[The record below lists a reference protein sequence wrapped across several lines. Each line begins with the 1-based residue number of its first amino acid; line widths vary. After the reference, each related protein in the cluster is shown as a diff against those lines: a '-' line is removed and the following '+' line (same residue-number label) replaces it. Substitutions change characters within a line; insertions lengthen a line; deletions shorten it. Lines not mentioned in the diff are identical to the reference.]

1 MLTQTYVEI
10 SVITNKY
17 GGNPMDSHKGVLVC
31 GEIAEGKLA
40 PITIEL
46 LGAGRKL
53 ANELGEDL
61 SILLMG
67 SNTSGLGQEA
77 IAYGADR
84 VYVAEDSL
92 LDQYNSDAYTQVAAN
107 LCQKEPPSIML
118 LGHTDAGLDLAPR
131 LNGRLG
137 GGLAMDCLALSIDP
151 ATKLL
156 VSTRPIFG
164 GNAHAMMVSKSAR
177 PQMATVRLKIVPP
190 AERND
195 SRQGKVIPVEGKI
208 DPSALKVKVV
218 ERIKEQV
225 EGIKLE
231 DAEVVVSG
239 GRGMGGAQ
247 NFGMLRDLAQVLGGA
262 VGATRP
268 ACDEGWAP
276 ATVQVGQSGKVVSP
290 KVYIAVALSGAMS
303 HIAGCMGAKYI
314 VAINKDKEANIF
326 NVAHFGIVADYKE
339 VVPALTAKLRELL
352 SK

>member
-1 MLTQTYVEI
+1 
-10 SVITNKY
+10 
-17 GGNPMDSHKGVLVC
+17 MDTHKGVLVC

-46 LGAGRKL
+46 LGVGRKL

-61 SILLMG
+61 STLLMG
-67 SNTSGLGQEA
+67 SKAGGLGKEA
-77 IAYGADR
+77 IAYGADN

-92 LDQYNSDAYTQVAAN
+92 LDQYNSDAYTQVAAD
-107 LCQKEPPSIML
+107 LCRKALPSILL
-118 LGHTDAGLDLAPR
+118 LGHTDVGCDLAPR

-137 GGLAMDCLALSIDP
+137 GGLAMDCLALSVDP

-156 VSTRPIFG
+156 VSTRPVFG
-164 GNAHAMMVSKSAR
+164 GNANATMVSKSAR
-177 PQMATVRLKIVPP
+177 PQMATLRSKIVPP

-208 DPSALKVKVV
+208 DPSVIKVKVV
-218 ERIKEQV
+218 DRIKEEV
-225 EGIKLE
+225 EGVKLE

-239 GRGMGGAQ
+239 GRGIGSAQ
-247 NFGMLRDLAQVLGGA
+247 NFEMVKELARVLGGA

-276 ATVQVGQSGKVVSP
+276 VTLQVGQSGKVVSP
-290 KVYIAVALSGAMS
+290 KLYIAVALSGAMS
-303 HIAGCMGAKYI
+303 HIAGHLGSKVI

-326 NVAHFGIVADYKE
+326 NVAHFGIVGDFKE
-339 VVPALTAKLRELL
+339 VLPALIAKLKELR

>member
-1 MLTQTYVEI
+1 
-10 SVITNKY
+10 
-17 GGNPMDSHKGVLVC
+17 MDSHKEPALSLSKGVLVC

-46 LGAGRKL
+46 VGLGRKL

-61 SILLMG
+61 STLLMG
-67 SNTSGLGQEA
+67 SKAGGLGQEA
-77 IAYGADR
+77 IAYGADN

-92 LDQYNSDAYTQVAAN
+92 LDYYNSDAYTQVAAD
-107 LCQKEPPSIML
+107 LCRKVLPSIML
-118 LGHTDAGLDLAPR
+118 LGHTDIGMDLAPR

-156 VSTRPIFG
+156 LSTRPVFG
-164 GNAHAMMVSKSAR
+164 GNAHATLVSKSAR
-177 PQMATVRLKIVPP
+177 PQMATLRPKTVPP

-195 SRQGKVIPVEGKI
+195 SRQGQVIPVEGKL

-218 ERIKEQV
+218 ERIKEEV
-225 EGIKLE
+225 EGVKLE

-239 GRGMGGAQ
+239 GRGMGSAQ
-247 NFGMLRDLAQVLGGA
+247 NFEMLKELARVLGGA

-268 ACDEGWAP
+268 ACDEGWVP
-276 ATVQVGQSGKVVSP
+276 ASLQVGQSGKVVGP
-290 KVYIAVALSGAMS
+290 KLYIAVALSGAMA
-303 HIAGCMGAKYI
+303 HIAGCLGSKVI

-326 NVAHFGIVADYKE
+326 SVAHLGIVADYKE
-339 VVPALTAKLRELL
+339 VLPALTAKLKELK
-352 SK
+352 SAA